1 MTMKIPRLFP
11 PFFTPS
17 CKSLLSSKSQWEQTA
32 FSAQLSSGYKL
43 HTKQLWEQPDSLSRY
58 SKRHPSFHSLYE
70 KPSQGCW
77 VRLFLNCCVVNKVV
91 NQTIFKQCKTL
102 HFFFQTGMSRTP
114 CPNHFSCHP
123 LLTKKKYKFSCGRGE
138 HMRNV
143 LVRGE
148 VENEIKIRFMAKK
161 ANY

>member
-102 HFFFQTGMSRTP
+102 HFFFSDWHVSNTLSKS
-114 CPNHFSCHP
+114 F
-123 LLTKKKYKFSCGRGE
+123 LLPPSLNKKKIQILLWQRRAHEKCLGAWWSWKWNQNQIYG
-138 HMRNV
+138 
-143 LVRGE
+143 
-148 VENEIKIRFMAKK
+148 KK
-161 ANY
+161 S

>member
-123 LLTKKKYKFSCGRGE
+123 NKKKIQILLWQRRAHEKCLGAWWSWKWNQNQIYG
-138 HMRNV
+138 
-143 LVRGE
+143 
-148 VENEIKIRFMAKK
+148 KK
-161 ANY
+161 S